1 MTATFSSTLAADRE
15 RVWLAATSIAGL
27 RQEMMPLLAMTAPP
41 GIDRLT
47 DVPMTSGQPL
57 FRSRLLLGG
66 VIPAGTSALT
76 LESFDPGSGFVERSP
91 MTGMAH
97 WQHERRIIARGTGC
111 TVTDTL
117 TFEPRYL
124 PWLTNRLVS
133 MFFHHR
139 HRRLRRLFGG
149 IA

>member
-1 MTATFSSTLAADRE
+1 
-15 RVWLAATSIAGL
+15 
-27 RQEMMPLLAMTAPP
+27 MPLLAMTAPA

-47 DVPMTSGQPL
+47 DVPMTPGRPL

-76 LESFDPGSGFVERSP
+76 LVSLDPGSGFVERSP

-97 WQHERRIIARGTGC
+97 WQHERRVVASGTGC

-124 PWLTNRLVS
+124 PRLTAWLIAL
-133 MFFHHR
+133 FFHHR
-139 HRRLRRLFGG
+139 HRRLRRVF
-149 IA
+149 